1 MSERVEGGRKVA
13 LITGAA
19 RGLGRALAVRLAE
32 AGIDSV
38 GVDIARQIDT
48 VDYAMA
54 EPSDLEET
62 RAAVA
67 RSGARM
73 VACTADVRR
82 PVELAAAVAAGIEE
96 FGRLDIVLANAAI
109 SPMEGLEDEPE
120 RVWRDVID
128 VNLTGAWNTV
138 QAGLPALRRG
148 GCGGALIFTSSIAG
162 LRGLGGA
169 SVAFNAYTA
178 SKHALVGLMRTLARE
193 LGPESIR
200 VNSVHPAGMST
211 TMLLNDALPAFL
223 AARPEYSTRVRPAL
237 PGGVLDP
244 RETANAV
251 AWLVSDEARYVTGVA
266 LPVDAGSVL

>member
-1 MSERVEGGRKVA
+1 MSEGINDGRKSA

-19 RGLGRALAVRLAE
+19 RGLGRALAIRLAE

-38 GVDIARQIDT
+38 GVDIARQMDT
-48 VDYAMA
+48 VDYVMGN
-54 EPSDLEET
+54 PMDLEET
-62 RAAVA
+62 GAAVA

-73 VACTADVRR
+73 ITCTADVRR
-82 PVELAAAVAAGIEE
+82 PAELDAAVAMGFEE
-96 FGRLDIVLANAAI
+96 FGRLDIVVANAAI
-109 SPMEGLEDEPE
+109 SPMEGIADATE

-138 QAGLPALRRG
+138 QASLPAMRRG
-148 GCGGALIFTSSIAG
+148 RGGGVIIFTSSIAG

-193 LGPESIR
+193 LGPENIR

-211 TMLLNDALPAFL
+211 PMILNDAIPAFM
-223 AARPEYSTRVRPAL
+223 ATRPDYATRVRPAL

-244 RETANAV
+244 RETANAI
-251 AWLVSDEARYVTGVA
+251 AWLASDEARYVTGVA
-266 LPVDAGSVL
+266 LPVDAGCVL